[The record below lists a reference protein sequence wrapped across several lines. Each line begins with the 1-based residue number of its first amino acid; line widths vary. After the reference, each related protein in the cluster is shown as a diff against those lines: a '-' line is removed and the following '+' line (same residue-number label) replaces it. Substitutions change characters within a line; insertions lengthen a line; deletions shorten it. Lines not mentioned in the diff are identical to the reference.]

1 MRTRQVCAHQDHK
14 SHFMLRILRS
24 SLSLKIAVLCL
35 LTFKVAAQERRFTH
49 DDFLKAFP
57 KPVAN
62 QLEEAKNLYQARCVQ
77 CHGAKGEGDG
87 LLARH
92 MSPKPRNLRNS
103 TWFESL
109 DYSARIKRLKRSII
123 GGGPAVG
130 GSALMP
136 PNPDLRNK
144 PELLY
149 ALVYYLALP
158 HKPSPIVEQ
167 EPTPEIDSNTL
178 PLIE

>member
-1 MRTRQVCAHQDHK
+1 MPNLTQTRPTSGRVNSLLNGLLLCTLAFTFAFTLTVPK
-14 SHFMLRILRS
+14 AS
-24 SLSLKIAVLCL
+24 S
-35 LTFKVAAQERRFTH
+35 AQERRFTH

-57 KPVAN
+57 KPVASKLAEAE
-62 QLEEAKNLYQARCVQ
+62 QLYAARCVQ
-77 CHGAKGEGDG
+77 CHGSKGQADG
-87 LLARH
+87 VLSRK
-92 MSPKPRNLRNS
+92 MSPRPRNLRS
-103 TWFESL
+103 RAWFESL
-109 DYSARIKRLKRSII
+109 DYPARIKRLKRSII

-167 EPTPEIDSNTL
+167 EPVEDATGALQQD
-178 PLIE
+178 